1 MRTSHLAA
9 AAALVLVPCLPR
21 AAPAQAS
28 TSSSVGAVVFVSGIA
43 PLSAAGVNDLQFG
56 TITAGN
62 RAAPASLASDAG
74 RFVISGHP
82 GMPVNIDFLLA
93 GALVGGGGNLQID
106 FDPSDALVWTAFPI
120 AFTRFDPRAR
130 AAVTLDGNGL
140 LVIGIA
146 GSVLPA
152 LSQLPG
158 LYTGTITLEVSY

>member
-1 MRTSHLAA
+1 
-9 AAALVLVPCLPR
+9 
-21 AAPAQAS
+21 
-28 TSSSVGAVVFVSGIA
+28 
-43 PLSAAGVNDLQFG
+43 
-56 TITAGN
+56 
-62 RAAPASLASDAG
+62 
-74 RFVISGHP
+74 
-82 GMPVNIDFLLA
+82 MPVNIDFLLP